1 MLVQPLLQLAHQP
14 DRDDDRNDMPLIT
27 DLPDRAYRP
36 RAELQMP
43 QQIPVIHLRVSR
55 SEAPGIRQARIDH
68 AQADDRAEENIAA
81 EHACRRDCH
90 YDRQICKGS
99 RGNQIQEPVPV
110 CRGKIRNRLAQRLDE
125 SHHQTRCHDC
135 RKNRD
140 EHVAERLNHPV
151 PDRFLC
157 RRGRLDLVL
166 GRLGHAGDLQKL
178 VIYLVDS
185 SCSND
190 DLQLSVGLEDALDA
204 VDILQFCLVH
214 LAVVHRD
221 QTETRRAVRGTDN
234 ILSSAD
240 DVTDFLGTLVI
251 IQCHR

>member
-1 MLVQPLLQLAHQP
+1 
-14 DRDDDRNDMPLIT
+14 MPLIT

-68 AQADDRAEENIAA
+68 AQADHRAEENIAA

-110 CRGKIRNRLAQRLDE
+110 CRGKIRNSLAQRLDE
-125 SHHQTRCHDC
+125 SHHQARRHDC
-135 RKNRD
+135 RQDRD
-140 EHVAERLNHPV
+140 EHVTKRLDHPV
-151 PDRFLC
+151 PDRLLC
-157 RRGRLDLVL
+157 RRGRLDLIL

-178 VIYLVDS
+178 VIYLVDG
-185 SCSND
+185 SCSDD